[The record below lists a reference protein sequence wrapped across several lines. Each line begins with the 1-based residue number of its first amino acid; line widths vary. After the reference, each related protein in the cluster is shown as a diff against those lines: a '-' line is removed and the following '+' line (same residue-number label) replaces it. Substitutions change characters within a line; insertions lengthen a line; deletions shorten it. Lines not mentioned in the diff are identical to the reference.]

1 VKNCVEKFWVIKFLN
16 KMVDNGGS
24 APPNKIPLNESNVNS
39 SSNVNSVPICGG
51 KDDDKNVPVQP
62 ADSSPQISSSSPFGK
77 GLGKK
82 PIDFQKI
89 SEIYDKQNNVI
100 NLIPGIGLF
109 VDLLKIF
116 LIYFIYQR

>member
-1 VKNCVEKFWVIKFLN
+1 
-16 KMVDNGGS
+16 MVDNGGS
-24 APPNKIPLNESNVNS
+24 VPPNKIRIDESNVNS
-39 SSNVNSVPICGG
+39 SSNVNTVLICGG
-51 KDDDKNVPVQP
+51 KDDDKNESVT
-62 ADSSPQISSSSPFGK
+62 SSQISSNSPFGK

-89 SEIYDKQNNVI
+89 SEMYDKQNNVI

-116 LIYFIYQR
+116 LTYFIYQR